1 MYSAEI
7 IAKYFLFKDKNKILF
22 NNNVVENNN
31 RKSYEGNIRLNKY
44 LFLSQVV
51 YLAKY
56 EKKLFNDDFIAYDN
70 GPVVKEIVEN
80 YPSMQAKT
88 YDNEVENLPE
98 DIKDFLDKIY
108 ESLKNATY
116 QELIEITHEDT
127 AWKEKSDKTYFALV
141 MDLEKY
147 KEKFKKQYREII
159 KVMSI

>member
-70 GPVVKEIVEN
+70 GPVIKSIVNN
-80 YPSMQAKT
+80 YSLMSARRE
-88 YDNEVENLPE
+88 EVELPKE
-98 DIKDFLDKIY
+98 LKKFLDKIY
-108 ESLKNATY
+108 DSLKSASY
-116 QELIEITHEDT
+116 KELIEISHEDPEWIKLSHNT
-127 AWKEKSDKTYFALV
+127 FNAPV
-141 MDLEKY
+141 MNLEENIEEY
-147 KEKFKKQYREII
+147 KERYKGLIAALKL
-159 KVMSI
+159 